1 MDLDCSGLQSLEAAN
16 RCGMRNVPSAATTE
30 ADTRWFIKYVSMD
43 LYGADHWYCSGL
55 EQLNRYTFTGSYY
68 YAYVKM
74 ASCSV
79 PTGWRATSDLRL
91 RGWIVCW
98 PRRAR
103 ITVGKK
109 TGQTDN
115 TIPLLYVFRYRRG
128 HRNIGLITSRSE
140 TNLANRSNLKL

>member
-79 PTGWRATSDLRL
+79 PTGWRVYI
-91 RGWIVCW
+91 G
-98 PRRAR
+98 P
-103 ITVGKK
+103 
-109 TGQTDN
+109 QTEGMEHMLAASG
-115 TIPLLYVFRYRRG
+115 PHYRRQKDG
-128 HRNIGLITSRSE
+128 TDRQHHTAALRFSL
-140 TNLANRSNLKL
+140 